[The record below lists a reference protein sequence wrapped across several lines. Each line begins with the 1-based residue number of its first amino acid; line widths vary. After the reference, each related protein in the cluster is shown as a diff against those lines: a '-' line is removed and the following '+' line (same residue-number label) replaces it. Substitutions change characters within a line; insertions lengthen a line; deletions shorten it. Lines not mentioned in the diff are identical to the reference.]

1 MAETGLQ
8 ENNTTIGDVTL
19 STTDITSNFPM
30 KLMFSD
36 PCSFVYLTKDD
47 IEHPVLP
54 QNSQSVFPQSCLD
67 INWMDQ
73 SLSQSFTDIHS
84 E

>member
-54 QNSQSVFPQSCLD
+54 QNSQCFSTKLFRYKLDGSVIESIFYRH
-67 INWMDQ
+67 
-73 SLSQSFTDIHS
+73 SF
-84 E
+84 

>member
-47 IEHPVLP
+47 I
-54 QNSQSVFPQSCLD
+54 
-67 INWMDQ
+67 
-73 SLSQSFTDIHS
+73 
-84 E
+84 